1 MVRKVGRKER
11 NLGKN
16 YIKLFEWL
24 LKKCRPSASNTGL
37 EWWRYDLF
45 RRWSLK
51 LRKSVNA
58 TWSDGGGDVIPLRE
72 WAVNGPKIWD
82 NDNVRGT
89 IWRWHTRQRTVAAIP
104 ENEDTFSSN
113 HRQFRKWVGWRGK
126 TQKATIASHSILL
139 SCTEQLNGIE
149 KRISHLPGRTDRLHM

>member
-1 MVRKVGRKER
+1 MPPKC
-11 NLGKN
+11 LQH
-16 YIKLFEWL
+16 WL
-24 LKKCRPSASNTGL
+24 RMMKIWP
-37 EWWRYDLF
+37 F
-45 RRWSLK
+45 PSLK
-51 LRKSVNA
+51 PEAAEKCQCHS
-58 TWSDGGGDVIPLRE
+58 TYSDVIGWEIPLRE
-72 WAVNGPKIWD
+72 WAENGPKIWD

-149 KRISHLPGRTDRLHM
+149 KRISHLPGRTDRICKGSSSDKAMSSSS